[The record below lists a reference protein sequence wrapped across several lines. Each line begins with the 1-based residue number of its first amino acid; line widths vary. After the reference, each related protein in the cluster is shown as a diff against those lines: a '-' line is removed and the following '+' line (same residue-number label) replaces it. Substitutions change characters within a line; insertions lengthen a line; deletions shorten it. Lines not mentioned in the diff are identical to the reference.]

1 MAEWSCNGLQ
11 IRLRRFDSDSGLHI
25 KPRASGVFCCPLSP
39 ASPPPPAAARI
50 GSPRIPVTGGG
61 PLPAMRCPAFHPG
74 SVSAAPGPVA
84 DTGSGEKPGDP
95 TQAPAGKGQDATGGG
110 GAGLGA
116 MAMSADGPR
125 IRLPSGMD
133 GAAWQKDSSPPM
145 PRASQGPV
153 RAPPLPAAAVRG
165 VAGPAPG
172 DGRCVRDT
180 GGGGGGCRGI
190 LRRCIRHP
198 PAAALYGPGGRGRR
212 TLRRVCAGRGKASAA
227 RPGGFMRFPGGRP
240 RAGSA
245 SSAVL
250 SMPGLY
256 P

>member
-25 KPRASGVFCCPLSP
+25 KPCASGVFCCPLSP

-110 GAGLGA
+110 GGWARGHGHVRGRPPA
-116 MAMSADGPR
+116 SACRQAWTVLPGR
-125 IRLPSGMD
+125 RTHRRRCRGHRRVRSARRRCRRLPS
-133 GAAWQKDSSPPM
+133 AAWPG
-145 PRASQGPV
+145 PRLETAGASATREAV
-153 RAPPLPAAAVRG
+153 EAAAAESC
-165 VAGPAPG
+165 AGASGIPPPQRCT
-172 DGRCVRDT
+172 GREGA
-180 GGGGGGCRGI
+180 GGE
-190 LRRCIRHP
+190 RC
-198 PAAALYGPGGRGRR
+198 
-212 TLRRVCAGRGKASAA
+212 RVCAGRGKASAA

-250 SMPGLY
+250 STPGLY